1 MKNIATVMK
10 ISMLISFILSIGI
23 SYGQLTLKGQ
33 VQSSNGDPLPFAN
46 VLLLDPSDSTLIIG
60 DVAGSDGYFSFD
72 NLVSHRYVIKS
83 IMVGFQSDYRSVEV
97 QDGKMDAINIQME
110 ESIIQ
115 LSDVTVEA
123 EKPPYEKK
131 PDRMVINVQSMV
143 TTSGRSVLEVLERS
157 PGVIV
162 NRQSNSISMFGR
174 SGVRV
179 MINGRISQ
187 LSTEAVVQMLNGM
200 NAANIEKIEIISSPP
215 AKYDAEGNAGI
226 INIVMVENADKGTS
240 GSFGLTLGYNQAE
253 TLGGNFNL
261 NHRGDRFNYFMDYS
275 IMSDKNNQPW
285 INEWTFEGGEIPV
298 TDFSDQQRSF
308 RKTVQNLRVGASY
321 ELTDRTEVDVLLT
334 GYQRLWDMPDAFTE
348 NIRTFEDSVVHTDMH
363 VNEKNKWSSWGIS
376 TGLNHQFENGQ
387 SFSMNYDY
395 LYFIHDNP
403 SSYGFDPEINNI
415 KQEPYLIDVYKE
427 TPLSFHV
434 FTFDYENPLSANF
447 TLLAGAKFI
456 YSTFVNN
463 VDASIM
469 QNDDIQNS
477 EALSSSSSMNEKIAA
492 GYLLWNWD
500 LNDKIKIDGGLR
512 YEYTDTYLSTPEE
525 DGLVDREFG
534 NFFPN
539 LTFSY
544 RHSELHTLQFTYARR
559 ITRPTYNDLAPFI
572 FFTGPVSNI
581 GGNSTLR
588 PSISD
593 NLDLTYTLSSFWLSI
608 KYANVNQVI
617 SQLQSSVNQENYGI
631 TTRSENGEYERIWSA
646 SAGVPF
652 DIAPWWKVQMDF
664 SLFHRQFRTA
674 HYVKNFETENL
685 YYTGNTTFSFA
696 LPKSFTLEISG
707 LYISD
712 MFWGVWEIGEQSQV
726 NLGVKKSFKN
736 SSTLTL
742 SFNDIFKD
750 FVVNGSVYIPPQ
762 GVSNKSFY
770 DLNMRSVNLTY
781 SHRFGNKKLK
791 AVSIKSGSEEER
803 KRIN

>member
-1 MKNIATVMK
+1 MKNISTVMK

-72 NLVSHRYVIKS
+72 NLVSNRYI
-83 IMVGFQSDYRSVEV
+83 INCMMIGFEPDYRLIEV
-97 QDGKMDAINIQME
+97 QDGKMDPIKIQME
-110 ESIIQ
+110 ESLLQ

-123 EKPPYEKK
+123 EKPLYEKK
-131 PDRMVINVQSMV
+131 PDRMVINVQSKV
-143 TTSGRSVLEVLERS
+143 TSSGRSVLEVLERS

-162 NRQSNSISMFGR
+162 NRQGSSISMYGK

-187 LSTEAVVQMLNGM
+187 LPTDAVVQMLNGM
-200 NAANIEKIEIISSPP
+200 NAANIEKIELITSPP

-226 INIVMVENADKGTS
+226 INIVMKENADQGTS
-240 GSFGLTLGYNQAE
+240 GDFGLTSGYNQAE
-253 TLGGNFNL
+253 ILGGNFNL
-261 NHRGDRFNYFMDYS
+261 NYRGDRFNHFMDYS
-275 IMSDKNNQPW
+275 ILSDKNNQPW
-285 INEWTFEGGEIPV
+285 INLWTFEGGEIPV

-308 RKTVQNLRVGASY
+308 RLTVQNLRVGTSY
-321 ELTDRTEVDVLLT
+321 ELSDKTEVDLLLT
-334 GYQRLWDMPDAFTE
+334 GYQRLWNMPDAFTQ
-348 NIRTFEDSVVHTDMH
+348 NVRNFEDSVVYTDMDI
-363 VNEKNKWSSWGIS
+363 NEKNKWSSWGMS

-403 SSYGFDPEINNI
+403 SSYGFEPYINNTR
-415 KQEPYLIDVYKE
+415 QESFLIDVYKE

-434 FTFDYENPLSANF
+434 FTFDYKNPLSANF
-447 TLLAGAKFI
+447 TLLGGAKYI
-456 YSTFVNN
+456 YSTFVNK
-463 VDASIM
+463 VDASII
-469 QNDDIQNS
+469 QNAETQNS
-477 EALSSSSSMNEKIAA
+477 EALSSSSSMSEKIAA

-500 LNDKIKIDGGLR
+500 FNEKIRIDGGLR
-512 YEYTDTYLSTPEE
+512 YEFTDTYLSTPEE

-544 RHSELHTLQFTYARR
+544 QPSELQTLQFSYARR
-559 ITRPTYNDLAPFI
+559 IIRPTYNDLAPFI
-572 FFTGPVSNI
+572 FFTGPESNI
-581 GGNSTLR
+581 GGNATLR
-588 PSISD
+588 PSLSD
-593 NLDLTYTLSSFWLSI
+593 NWDITYTHSSWWLSI
-608 KYANVNQVI
+608 KYNEVKQVI
-617 SQLQSSVNQENYGI
+617 SRLQPMVDQENYGI
-631 TTRSENGEYERIWSA
+631 ITRSENGEYERIWSA
-646 SAGVPF
+646 SAGLPL
-652 DIAPWWKVQMDF
+652 DITPWWEIQMDIN
-664 SLFHRQFRTA
+664 LFYRQFRTA
-674 HYVKNFETENL
+674 HYEQNFGTENF
-685 YYTGNTTFSFA
+685 YFTGNTTFSFA
-696 LPKSFTLEISG
+696 LPNSFSLELSG

-712 MFWGVWEIGEQSQV
+712 MFWGVWQIGEQSQV
-726 NLGVKKSFKN
+726 NFGVKKSLKN

-742 SFNDIFKD
+742 SFNDIFSD
-750 FVVNGSVYIPPQ
+750 FVWDGSTYIPPHR
-762 GVSNKSFY
+762 VSNSFAY

-781 SHRFGNKKLK
+781 SQRFGNKKLK